1 MNSTTNLNY
10 FGKQHSK
17 SSYVKE
23 FSNSVNQ
30 NISYFVYKIIN
41 GLKYTTPADSNTD
54 VYIPN
59 NLVVDGNLIVNGT
72 ITNPSDITFKKNVV
86 EIDTTL
92 SDNLLKLKPIQFNYK
107 FDKTNKTH
115 YGLNAQELQDI
126 HPTLVTKSK
135 YKGAEILNVNYIEIV
150 PLLISQIQSLQEQ
163 IDELKQEMK
172 LTHLAEEPKD
182 PASPLPPL
190 ELKLE

>member
-1 MNSTTNLNY
+1 MNTTTTQNY

-17 SSYVKE
+17 SSYIKE

-30 NISYFVYKIIN
+30 NISYFVYKFIN
-41 GLKYTTPADSNTD
+41 GIKYTTPADSSTD
-54 VYIPN
+54 LYIPN
-59 NLVVDGNLIVNGT
+59 NLVVEGNLIVNGT
-72 ITNPSDITFKKNVV
+72 ITNPSDITFKKNIV

-92 SDNLLKLKPIQFNYK
+92 SVNLLKVKPIQFNYK

-115 YGLNAQELQDI
+115 YGLNAQELLDI
-126 HPTLVTKSK
+126 HPILVTKSK

-150 PLLISQIQSLQEQ
+150 PLLISQIQSLQQQ

-172 LTHLAEEPKD
+172 LAHLAEEPKG
-182 PASPLPPL
+182 PAPAPP